1 MSDGQATEMVDAQIV
16 EEGQQVVVHHHHDM
30 AVELFPGATPAE
42 VIQQA
47 TAVADALKPILQAQG
62 MTTRIGPKDHVQIEG
77 WQTLGALLK
86 VTPVCVS
93 TRRIEPKAM
102 YTVKGK
108 KRKWGKVDG
117 RRQVVEEFDYSYEV
131 EGYSWE
137 STVEARTL
145 DGRTIGSADA
155 MCSREEDK
163 WKDDDD
169 FALRSMAQTRAGS
182 KALASV
188 LRFVVTLAGYSGT
201 PAEEMQNVGNGG
213 GEAAAPEPAKAEPVV
228 RLTPERTER
237 IMGGFK
243 VLKLTWGAIGV
254 LLGSCNIDGLASNTL
269 EALNE
274 RIAGLGEV
282 EANTLEAEIEKR
294 VAANE
299 QDTAATTPDTPPAE
313 GEQDGGEGN
322 VA

>member
-1 MSDGQATEMVDAQIV
+1 MTGEELAIDAQVV
-16 EEGQQVVVHHHHDM
+16 EDDMPTGQQQVVVHHHD
-30 AVELFPGATPAE
+30 APVELFPGASPAE
-42 VIQQA
+42 IITQA
-47 TAVADALKPILQAQG
+47 TAVADALKPILQRQD

-93 TRRIEPKAM
+93 TRRIEPKAQF
-102 YTVKGK
+102 TVKGK

-137 STVEARTL
+137 ATVEARTL

-163 WKDDDD
+163 WKDNDDY
-169 FALRSMAQTRAGS
+169 ALRSMAQTRAAS

-201 PAEEMQNVGNGG
+201 PAEEMP
-213 GEAAAPEPAKAEPVV
+213 GEADNGQAPEPAQAEPIV
-228 RLTPERTER
+228 RLNPERTRR
-237 IMGGFK
+237 IVGGFSALRLPYK
-243 VLKLTWGAIGV
+243 EIGV
-254 LLGSCNIDGLASNTL
+254 MLGSCGIDGLSANTP
-269 EALNE
+269 EAIQE
-274 RIAGLGEV
+274 RIAGLGEIQ
-282 EANTLEAEIEKR
+282 ADRLEAELER
-294 VAANE
+294 AA
-299 QDTAATTPDTPPAE
+299 QDADASQPDAQAA
-313 GEQDGGEGN
+313 GGES
-322 VA
+322 

>member
-1 MSDGQATEMVDAQIV
+1 MVSDTPEPIIDAQVV
-16 EEGQQVVVHHHHDM
+16 EEPSSNGQQVVVHHHD
-30 AVELFPGATPAE
+30 APAELFPGASPAE
-42 VIQQA
+42 IIEQA
-47 TAVADALKPILQAQG
+47 TAVADALKPILQRQD

-93 TRRIEPKAM
+93 TRRIEPKAQF
-102 YTVKGK
+102 TVKGK

-137 STVEARTL
+137 ATVEARTL

-163 WKDDDD
+163 WKDGDDY
-169 FALRSMAQTRAGS
+169 ALRSMAQTRAAS

-201 PAEEMQNVGNGG
+201 PAEEMPSRDVGG
-213 GEAAAPEPAKAEPVV
+213 AQAPAKAEPII
-228 RLTPERTER
+228 RLNPERTER
-237 IMGGFK
+237 IIGGFK
-243 VLKLTWGAIGV
+243 ALKLPYKGIGLVLGACG
-254 LLGSCNIDGLASNTL
+254 IDGLAANTA
-269 EALNE
+269 EAIQE
-274 RIAGLGEV
+274 RVAGLSEIQ
-282 EANTLEAEIEKR
+282 ADALEAELEKAAQDATAER
-294 VAANE
+294 PDLQVAAN
-299 QDTAATTPDTPPAE
+299 
-313 GEQDGGEGN
+313 
-322 VA
+322 V